1 MADSKRAAKIKRIS
15 DEADKRLERVE
26 ATYEA
31 DRKSGRSFNLNAGQI
46 YAILAGLGKT
56 PNQDEAIEIVNAVE
70 RDPHLY
76 LTTGTCCYNFGRI
89 QCIALGH
96 HNGEDE

>member
-1 MADSKRAAKIKRIS
+1 MANSKRAAKIKRIE
-15 DEADKRLERVE
+15 DEADQRLQKIEQV
-26 ATYEA
+26 YEA
-31 DRKSGRSFNLNAGQI
+31 DRKSGRQFNLNAGEI
-46 YAILAGLGKT
+46 FAILSGIGKT
-56 PNQDEAIEIVNAVE
+56 PDQDQAIEIVNAVE

-96 HNGEDE
+96 HNEDEQ